1 MYDTVSANSL
11 NRWSQGIGDRKITTL
26 TVGCNLRNF
35 NDILATQVTPA
46 WREVVGKIRYH
57 P

>member
-35 NDILATQVTPA
+35 NDILATQATPA
-46 WREVVGKIRYH
+46 QREVVGKIRYH